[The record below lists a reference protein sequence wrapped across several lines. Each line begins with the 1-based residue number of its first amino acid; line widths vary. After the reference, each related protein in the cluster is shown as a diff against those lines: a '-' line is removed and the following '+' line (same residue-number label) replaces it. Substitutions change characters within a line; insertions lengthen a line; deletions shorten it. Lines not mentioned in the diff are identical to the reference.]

1 MNKDT
6 LQGNWEQMKG
16 KAKQKW
22 ALLGDD
28 NLKLLAEGKT
38 QEFAG
43 KIQEAYGKSREEAN
57 REIED
62 FEKSCGCSFSS
73 QSKAA

>member
-6 LQGNWEQMKG
+6 LQGKWEQYKG
-16 KAKQKW
+16 RAKQKW

-28 NLKLLAEGKT
+28 DLGLLAEGKT

-43 KIQEAYGKSREEAN
+43 KIQEAYGKNKDEARKEIRE
-57 REIED
+57 
-62 FEKSCGCSFSS
+62 FEESCGCRSS
-73 QSKAA
+73 DKAA